1 MESPAAMFV
10 HTAAVYRRL
19 ESLDDGG
26 SPTASWLPVAG
37 LTAVA
42 CRIQPYGGGEGLTA
56 GREGQTITHTMYT
69 GDVDIRTSDQVLYDG
84 AYYNVTAAVEPDAAG
99 VFKRFALEKIV

>member
-1 MESPAAMFV
+1 
-10 HTAAVYRRL
+10 
-19 ESLDDGG
+19 
-26 SPTASWLPVAG
+26 
-37 LTAVA
+37 
-42 CRIQPYGGGEGLTA
+42 
-56 GREGQTITHTMYT
+56 MYT